1 MRNTYFSLSFLV
13 LSYLLMPAVVYP
25 QIDDL
30 KWSRG
35 PSGLYPVTKWDAT
48 AGVKRIGFINNTGKL
63 VIDYDRLP
71 SSARLVGEFH
81 EGRAA
86 IFLEKKAVPPGSPVY
101 DVGFIDESGN
111 MVIPPRYF
119 DARAFSEGLA
129 YVQSYEFRGFI
140 DLQGRPVIKTDNDVT
155 RDFHEGLAAVSSSVR
170 GRSGYIDRSGKMVIQ
185 KQYSFADDFSEGLA
199 GVLVGREF
207 GFINTKGEMVISP
220 RFVPRRGWYSW
231 DPIIA
236 TSRFSEGLA
245 PVAIGSEFDRVY
257 GYINRKGDFVIP
269 PQFYAAQLFSEGLA
283 FVAKRDPVTKEATT
297 AGWIDKTG
305 QWVVTDV
312 QGHLPPN
319 ISKAS
324 FNPHHYLDWRYSE
337 GLVHFHVYSS
347 EGRPLRGYMDQKG
360 KVVIEPRRVNKAEPF
375 VGGLARVFVKG
386 DEGSSDDYGYINKTG
401 QFIWQYTK

>member
-13 LSYLLMPAVVYP
+13 LSFLLMPAVVYP

-35 PSGLYPVTKWDAT
+35 PGGLYPVTKWDAT
-48 AGVKRIGFINNTGKL
+48 AGVNRIGFIDNTGKL

-71 SSARLVGEFH
+71 SSAWHVGEFH

-86 IFLEKKAVPPGSPVY
+86 IFLRKKNVPPGEPAN
-101 DVGFIDESGN
+101 DIGFIDERGN

-119 DARAFSEGLA
+119 DARPFSEGLA

-140 DLQGRPVIKTDNDVT
+140 DLQGRPVVNTGIDRT
-155 RDFHEGLAAVSSSVR
+155 RDFHEGLAAVTSSER
-170 GRSGYIDRSGKMVIQ
+170 GRSGYIDRTGKMVIQ
-185 KQYSFADDFSEGLA
+185 GQYSFLDDFSEGLA
-199 GVLVGREF
+199 GVLVDREF
-207 GFINTKGEMVISP
+207 GFINKKGEMVISP
-220 RFVPRRGWYSW
+220 RFVPRRGWYAW

-245 PVAIGSEFDRVY
+245 PVSIGSEFSRVY
-257 GYINRKGDFVIP
+257 GYINHKGEFVIP

-283 FVAKRDPVTKEATT
+283 FVAKLDPVTNDVAK

-312 QGHLPPN
+312 EGRFPPN
-319 ISKAS
+319 TAKADFS
-324 FNPHHYLDWRYSE
+324 PYHHVDWRYSE
-337 GLVHFHVYSS
+337 GLVQFRIHSS
-347 EGRPLRGYMDQKG
+347 EGRTLHGYMDQKG
-360 KVVIEPRRVNKAEPF
+360 KVVIEPRAFNQADPF
-375 VGGLARVFVKG
+375 VGGLARVFVTG
-386 DEGSSDDYGYINKTG
+386 QEGSSDDYGYINKTG
-401 QFIWQYTK
+401 KFIWRYTK